1 MCNSNNFISSKLM
14 VYYSYWA
21 LSYQQQRLMP
31 WSFKRPT
38 NVFVT
43 SWWKCIPSTLEIIA
57 FHPNCVCIYYSYK
70 FASPEHRFHPAS
82 LSEAHRSLIYYIMI
96 SLSIPHT
103 WAIYFMRMWCCS
115 GYNAMNTLVTENAIL
130 SRVPSWKSNGRASW
144 QCSKST
150 SLNTVLHET
159 GVLSFMVQNIP

>member
-31 WSFKRPT
+31 WSFKRRPT

-103 WAIYFMRMWCCS
+103 RAIYFM
-115 GYNAMNTLVTENAIL
+115 ENVVLQRVQCHEYTGRRKCYTIQSFIL
-130 SRVPSWKSNGRASW
+130 KKQWE
-144 QCSKST
+144 
-150 SLNTVLHET
+150 SLWI
-159 GVLSFMVQNIP
+159 M

>member
-38 NVFVT
+38 NVFLT

-103 WAIYFMRMWCCS
+103 WAIYFM
-115 GYNAMNTLVTENAIL
+115 ENVVLQWVQCHEYTGHRKRYTIQSSIL
-130 SRVPSWKSNGRASW
+130 KKQWE
-144 QCSKST
+144 
-150 SLNTVLHET
+150 SLLT
-159 GVLSFMVQNIP
+159 M